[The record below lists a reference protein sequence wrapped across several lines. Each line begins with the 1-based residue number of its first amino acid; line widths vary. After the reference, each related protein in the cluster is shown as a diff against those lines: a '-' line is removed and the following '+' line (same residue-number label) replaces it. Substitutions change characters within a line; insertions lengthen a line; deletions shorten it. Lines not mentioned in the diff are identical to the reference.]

1 MQKWIKKIRVSH
13 QNNLQLSN
21 GEEDGVAV
29 SENQALEYFLDTRPD
44 KTREYGFK
52 NYIIKPILS

>member
-1 MQKWIKKIRVSH
+1 MQKWIKKLRVSH

-29 SENQALEYFLDTRPD
+29 SENPALEYFLDTGPD
-44 KTREYGFK
+44 RTR
-52 NYIIKPILS
+52 